1 MQILWR
7 RRYCRVVNLKLP
19 NMQST
24 LFNFVTWL
32 LAFLLLNSCCS
43 QVPKCNDCCISY
55 KEINEP
61 RRSVKSVWKRGQTPL
76 CDRRI
81 LKGWYRFTSFN
92 GTAKMPQN
100 PVADF
105 ECGTHNPIWLR
116 DGHPTKFNET
126 MTSTACVSSFGNSC
140 RYSITIN
147 VIRCPGNY
155 FVYFLKP
162 PSFCASAYCAGE
174 DTSM

>member
-1 MQILWR
+1 
-7 RRYCRVVNLKLP
+7 
-19 NMQST
+19 MQST

-32 LAFLLLNSCCS
+32 LVFLLLNSCFC
-43 QVPKCNDCCISY
+43 QVPKCNNCCNSY

-61 RRSVKSVWKRGQTPL
+61 RRSTGSLWKPGQTPL

-92 GTAKMPQN
+92 GTVKMPQL
-100 PVADF
+100 PVVDYQ
-105 ECGTHNPIWLR
+105 CGTHNPIWLR
-116 DGHPTKFNET
+116 DGHPTKFNENVAR
-126 MTSTACVSSFGNSC
+126 TACVSSFGNSC

-155 FVYFLKP
+155 YVYFLKP
-162 PSFCASAYCAGE
+162 PLFCASAYCAGE
-174 DTSM
+174 DTSL